1 MANLNRVF
9 LIGNLTRDP
18 ELRYTSSGVSV
29 CTLRLAVNRRFTTRQ
44 GEKREETLFIDVT
57 VWSKQAE
64 VCSQYLSKGQPVFIE
79 GRLRQ
84 ETWTG
89 SDGQKRSKIGVV
101 AERFQFLGSAPGG
114 GATTTP
120 PAGPSEAAGGEEQ
133 RPGKPSAEEDE
144 IPF

>member
-1 MANLNRVF
+1 MANLNKVF

-18 ELRYTSSGVSV
+18 ELRYTPSGVSV

-44 GEKREETLFIDVT
+44 GENRDETLFIDVT
-57 VWSKQAE
+57 VWGKQAE
-64 VCSQYLSKGQPVFIE
+64 VCSQYLSKGRPVLIE

-101 AERFQFLGSAPGG
+101 AERFQFLGPAPGG
-114 GATTTP
+114 AAAAPGGP
-120 PAGPSEAAGGEEQ
+120 PAAAAGGDEF
-133 RPGKPSAEEDE
+133 PGEPNVEEDE